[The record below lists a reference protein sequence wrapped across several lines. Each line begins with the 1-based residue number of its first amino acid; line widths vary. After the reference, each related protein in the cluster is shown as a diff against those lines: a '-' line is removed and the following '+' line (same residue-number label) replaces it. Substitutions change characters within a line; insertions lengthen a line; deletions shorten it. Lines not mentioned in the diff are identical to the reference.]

1 MRIRRQ
7 RFVRPQ
13 HTTPAHTSHDSLL
26 AAAAAE
32 DCMQCVLVASEDLVL
47 ISTEKQ
53 HLDDTNSESVAI
65 RFAASPM
72 QRTFAVIK
80 GLYTLP

>member
-1 MRIRRQ
+1 
-7 RFVRPQ
+7 
-13 HTTPAHTSHDSLL
+13 
-26 AAAAAE
+26 
-32 DCMQCVLVASEDLVL
+32 MQCVLVASEDLVL